1 MITFK
6 KLLLESEYEN
16 DIDSAA
22 EEISKILKS
31 ELESKIPVEES
42 NLNEAIDPL
51 SIVSYVLAST
61 TLLNII
67 SKWAMKIF
75 SKYDFGQ
82 GVAAAEKIYNFTH
95 HLEDDFQAPIRRV
108 VGLFTKDPDA
118 IKKTSGILFAIFLL
132 FLGAKAG
139 TEALE
144 AVKNTKLPASAMS
157 TLKAALK
164 GKDVTT
170 VIKSVKNVA

>member
-1 MITFK
+1 MTFRQIIT
-6 KLLLESEYEN
+6 ESEYEA
-16 DIDSAA
+16 DIDQAA
-22 EEISKILKS
+22 KQIAAILKA
-31 ELESKIPVEES
+31 ELENKIPVEEGE
-42 NLNEAIDPL
+42 LTEAIDPL
-51 SIVSYVLAST
+51 SIISYVLAST
-61 TLLNII
+61 TLLNMI

-75 SKYDFGQ
+75 KKYDFGQ

-95 HLEDDFQAPIRRV
+95 HLEEDFQAPIRRV
-108 VGLFTKDPDA
+108 VGLFTKDQDA

-144 AVKNTKLPASAMS
+144 AVKNAKLPAGAIS

-164 GKDVTT
+164 GKDIST
-170 VIKSVKNVA
+170 VIKSVKM